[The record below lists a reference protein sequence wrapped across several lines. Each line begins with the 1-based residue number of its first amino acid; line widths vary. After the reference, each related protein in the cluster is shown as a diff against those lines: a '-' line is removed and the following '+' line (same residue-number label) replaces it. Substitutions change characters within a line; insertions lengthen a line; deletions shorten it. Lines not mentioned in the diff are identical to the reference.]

1 MTETTPSPLGNV
13 ITIDD
18 ERIRSHLD
26 RVVRGSV
33 EETLNALLDAEADRL
48 CNAQRYERSEAR
60 RDTRAGHY
68 ERNLQTKAGEV
79 RLKIPKLRQQTF
91 ETAIIE
97 RYRRRESS
105 VEEALI
111 EMYLAGVSVRRVEDI
126 TEALWGTRVSP
137 STVSELNKKIYGTI
151 EAWRNRPIAG
161 EHPYVYLDG
170 IVLKRSWA
178 GEVRNVSLLVSIGV
192 NSDGYREIL
201 GICEGAKEDK
211 AGWSAFLKH
220 LKERG
225 LRGVQLIIS
234 DACLGLSESAAEF
247 FPEAAWQRCVVH
259 WYRNIF
265 SHVPS
270 TKVREIAAMLK
281 AIHAG
286 EDIVA
291 AREKA
296 VRVIE
301 KLHTLRLTKAAELVE
316 AAAEETLT
324 YYAFPEEHW
333 RRIRTNNPLERI
345 LREIRRRTRV
355 VGSFPDGQSA
365 LNLAAARL
373 RHIAGTAW
381 STKRY
386 LNIEMLK
393 DQQMSGAAQPKP
405 NVRKTLDTTKQG
417 QEPSTAP
424 KSPRQRH
431 DRRTPHLTATVIGA
445 QSPGVCELPVFRRS
459 HP

>member
-1 MTETTPSPLGNV
+1 MTENTPSSLGNV
-13 ITIDD
+13 ISIDD
-18 ERIRSHLD
+18 ERIKNHLD
-26 RVVRGSV
+26 RVVRGTV

-60 RDTRAGHY
+60 RYTRAGHY
-68 ERNLQTKAGEV
+68 ERRLHTKAGEV
-79 RLKIPKLRQQTF
+79 RLKVPKLRQQTF

-137 STVSELNKKIYGTI
+137 ATVSELNKKIYGTI
-151 EAWRNRPIAG
+151 EAWRNRPIEG

-178 GEVRNVSLLVSIGV
+178 GEVRNVSLLVAIGV
-192 NSDGYREIL
+192 NHQGYREIL

-211 AGWSAFLKH
+211 AGWNAFLKH

-225 LRGVQLIIS
+225 LRGVRLIIS
-234 DACLGLSESAAEF
+234 DACLGLAASAAEF
-247 FPEAAWQRCVVH
+247 FPDAAWQRCIVH

-296 VRVIE
+296 GRVIE
-301 KLHTLRLTKAAELVE
+301 KLRGLRLTKAAELVE
-316 AAAEETLT
+316 AAVEETLT
-324 YYAFPEEHW
+324 YYALPE
-333 RRIRTNNPLERI
+333 
-345 LREIRRRTRV
+345 
-355 VGSFPDGQSA
+355 
-365 LNLAAARL
+365 
-373 RHIAGTAW
+373 
-381 STKRY
+381 
-386 LNIEMLK
+386 
-393 DQQMSGAAQPKP
+393 
-405 NVRKTLDTTKQG
+405 
-417 QEPSTAP
+417 
-424 KSPRQRH
+424 
-431 DRRTPHLTATVIGA
+431 
-445 QSPGVCELPVFRRS
+445 
-459 HP
+459 